1 LTDSMMNS
9 VNLLPGAM
17 FSAATAFLAIGAY
30 NAVKPM
36 AWDALKITGPSG
48 YLARAVS
55 YIPGTPNTSADLQNF
70 AEKSL
75 ALATIGGMAYL
86 VSSKKALNLIN
97 TRTANQAVGLAAFVY
112 GLNFLGEMQTMNLG
126 SAFGALSKGNFG
138 GFRNAISLTGTRGLG
153 MSHNTMP
160 LFGSHE
166 GNAGRYAAGDFAMVR
181 GTGNMPAQLQTA
193 NTAAI
198 QQGSGSSGFFGTRS
212 AGASRVNLFR
222 EPHMKVG
229 GEGDGEGKVPKPIP

>member
-1 LTDSMMNS
+1 MMNS
-9 VNLLPGAM
+9 VNLLPGAL

-30 NAVKPM
+30 NAVKPL
-36 AWDALKITGPSG
+36 AWDTLKITGPSG

-97 TRTANQAVGLAAFVY
+97 PKTANQAVGLAAILY
-112 GLNFLGEMQTMNLG
+112 GANFLSEMQSMNVG
-126 SAFGALSKGNFG
+126 SAVGALSKGNFG
-138 GFRNAISLTGTRGLG
+138 AAKNSLLSGTGRGGLGKLG
-153 MSHNTMP
+153 MSHTEMP
-160 LFGSHE
+160 LFGAHQQQNYSL
-166 GNAGRYAAGDFAMVR
+166 VR
-181 GTGNMPAQLQTA
+181 GTGNMPAQIQTS

-212 AGASRVNLFR
+212 AGASRVNLF
-222 EPHMKVG
+222 
-229 GEGDGEGKVPKPIP
+229 

>member
-1 LTDSMMNS
+1 MMNS
-9 VNLLPGAM
+9 ANLLPGALY
-17 FSAATAFLAIGAY
+17 SAATAFLAIGAY

-36 AWDALKITGPSG
+36 SWDAIKITGPGG
-48 YLARAVS
+48 YLARAVAF
-55 YIPGTPNTSADLQNF
+55 IPGTPNTSADLQNF

-138 GFRNAISLTGTRGLG
+138 GARNAIGLGGSGSGLG
-153 MSHNTMP
+153 MPHNTMP
-160 LFGSHE
+160 LFG
-166 GNAGRYAAGDFAMVR
+166 GNQSQQQNYALVQ
-181 GTGNMPAQLQTA
+181 GTGNMPAQLQTQ

-198 QQGSGSSGFFGTRS
+198 QQGSGSSGFFGTRR
-212 AGASRVNLFR
+212 AGASRVNLF
-222 EPHMKVG
+222 
-229 GEGDGEGKVPKPIP
+229 